1 MNLIEKT
8 IAWIAWIKNQIEKT
22 IAWIAWIKNQC
33 KKNKNQESIPQKLSQ
48 LLGKAGSKQLLSAIK
63 QEVKKPPKIAV
74 IGQAGVGKSTTI
86 NSLFNLQEKVSHTT
100 TGTTEASENT
110 IVLPE
115 GGQLSI
121 IDLPGLGED
130 IELDKK
136 YKEIYRTV
144 LPSADVVLYVL
155 QADMRALKMDQEI
168 LRDIV
173 QNVMGDLKNRLVVG
187 LNQVDKI
194 GPGNWNEK
202 FNRPSPEQEDNIK
215 RRCQDIQQKLSE
227 SLSIKV
233 DQIEYYSALKRYR
246 MYPLLTAIIKAS
258 GNMGWKFPINPADPI
273 ELAAPESQNLL
284 REQLNDNSDA

>member
-1 MNLIEKT
+1 MDNP
-8 IAWIAWIKNQIEKT
+8 IKNFFSKAEKDQKT
-22 IAWIAWIKNQC
+22 EK
-33 KKNKNQESIPQKLSQ
+33 IPQELSQ
-48 LLGKAGSKQLLSAIK
+48 LLGLERAKQLLIAMK

-110 IVLPE
+110 ILLPE

-136 YKEIYRTV
+136 YKEIYRAV

-202 FNRPSPEQEDNIK
+202 FNRPSPEQEDNIQ
-215 RRCQDIQQKLSE
+215 RRCEDTQQKLSE

-233 DQIEYYSALKRYR
+233 EQIEYYSALKRYR
-246 MYPLLTAIIKAS
+246 MYQLLTAIIKAA
-258 GNMGWKFPINPADPI
+258 GNNGWKFPINAADPI
-273 ELAAPESQNLL
+273 ELATPESQKLL
-284 REQLNDNSDA
+284 RKQLNDNSDA

>member
-1 MNLIEKT
+1 MKFIEPSLK
-8 IAWIAWIKNQIEKT
+8 WIKNLL
-22 IAWIAWIKNQC
+22 
-33 KKNKNQESIPQKLSQ
+33 NKNPNQEVIPQELSQ
-48 LLGKAGSKQLLSAIK
+48 ILGEEESKELLIAIK
-63 QEVKKPPKIAV
+63 QQAKKAPKIAV

-110 IVLPE
+110 IILPD

-130 IELDKK
+130 IELDEK
-136 YKEIYRTV
+136 YKKIYREV
-144 LPSADVVLYVL
+144 LPSADVILYVL

-194 GPGNWNEK
+194 GPGNWDEK

-215 RRCQDIQQKLSE
+215 RRCEDAQQKMSQ
-227 SLSIKV
+227 SLSINLE
-233 DQIEYYSALKRYR
+233 QIEYYSALKRYR
-246 MYPLLTAIIKAS
+246 MYPLLRAIIKAP

-284 REQLNDNSDA
+284 REQLNDNSDANYS